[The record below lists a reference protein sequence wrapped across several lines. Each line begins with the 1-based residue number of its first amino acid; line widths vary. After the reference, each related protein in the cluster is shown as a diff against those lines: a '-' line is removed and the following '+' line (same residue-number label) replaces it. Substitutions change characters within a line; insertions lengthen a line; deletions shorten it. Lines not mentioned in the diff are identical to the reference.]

1 MADCV
6 RSKKK
11 LTIIIKP
18 ELSPKEWQTPPAP
31 RVGSIYPTHTTNPS
45 NYKIPYNPEFKI
57 HS

>member
-31 RVGSIYPTHTTNPS
+31 RVGSIYPTRATNPP
-45 NYKIPYNPEFKI
+45 NYKICEFELKY
-57 HS
+57 